1 MSIHA
6 PRAPR
11 ALIAEDE
18 PILAAI
24 LAHALLRLWPELDI
38 VATSPNGVDAVQQS
52 MALRP
57 DILFL
62 DIKMPGKTG
71 LEAAEELAEQ
81 WPADTPFPH
90 IVFVTA
96 YDEYALAAF
105 EHAAADYVLK
115 PVNDARLGK
124 TVNRLRQRL
133 RDDAD
138 DAGRDAHDQAGTRM
152 ACGSGAPGNAGTPGT
167 PRTPGNTGTP
177 ASTGNAIAGNGN
189 VHHAS
194 EDSSQ
199 DSNDSIV
206 SNDDTSPPQASA
218 STLASATQANATLAA
233 LATPNA
239 VQAANMPINDA
250 TAANSANAATAANS
264 AHAAQAANDVKL
276 AHLLAQLQSLVPP
289 APRLQMIRA
298 AVGNS
303 VRMIALADV
312 VYFEALDKY
321 INVVCRDSEALIR
334 TSLKELLPQLD
345 PEQFWQI
352 HRGTIVN
359 ASAIASAVR
368 DEAGK
373 LSLTLHQHGAQL
385 RVSPLYA
392 HLFRQ
397 M

>member
-1 MSIHA
+1 MSQYT

-18 PILAAI
+18 PILAAA
-24 LAHALLRLWPELDI
+24 LAHALQRLWPELDI
-38 VATSPNGVDAVQQS
+38 VATCPNGVE
-52 MALRP
+52 ALRQGLALQP

-81 WPADTPFPH
+81 WPDGVAFPH

-124 TVNRLRQRL
+124 TVERLQQRL
-133 RDDAD
+133 RDS
-138 DAGRDAHDQAGTRM
+138 GG
-152 ACGSGAPGNAGTPGT
+152 GSGTA
-167 PRTPGNTGTP
+167 
-177 ASTGNAIAGNGN
+177 
-189 VHHAS
+189 
-194 EDSSQ
+194 
-199 DSNDSIV
+199 
-206 SNDDTSPPQASA
+206 
-218 STLASATQANATLAA
+218 ATTAT
-233 LATPNA
+233 T
-239 VQAANMPINDA
+239 A
-250 TAANSANAATAANS
+250 TAAPAETVPPAPQATQSASDDNMAR
-264 AHAAQAANDVKL
+264 
-276 AHLLAQLQSLVPP
+276 LLSQLQAMLPP

-321 INVVCRDSEALIR
+321 INVVCQDSEALIR

-345 PEQFWQI
+345 PQQFWQI

-359 ASAIASAVR
+359 ASAIATAVR

-373 LSLTLHQHGAQL
+373 LSLTLRQHPAQL

>member
-1 MSIHA
+1 MSHHT
-6 PRAPR
+6 PR

-18 PILAAI
+18 PILAAA
-24 LAHALLRLWPELDI
+24 LAHALQRLWPELDI
-38 VATSPNGVDAVQQS
+38 VATCPNGVE
-52 MALRP
+52 ALRQGLALQP

-81 WPADTPFPH
+81 WPDGIAFPH

-124 TVNRLRQRL
+124 TVERLQQRL
-133 RDDAD
+133 RDSGSATTTASPT
-138 DAGRDAHDQAGTRM
+138 AGAATTT
-152 ACGSGAPGNAGTPGT
+152 APLATT
-167 PRTPGNTGTP
+167 ETT
-177 ASTGNAIAGNGN
+177 
-189 VHHAS
+189 
-194 EDSSQ
+194 
-199 DSNDSIV
+199 
-206 SNDDTSPPQASA
+206 ASA
-218 STLASATQANATLAA
+218 SDDNLAR
-233 LATPNA
+233 
-239 VQAANMPINDA
+239 
-250 TAANSANAATAANS
+250 
-264 AHAAQAANDVKL
+264 
-276 AHLLAQLQSLVPP
+276 LLSQLQAMLPP
-289 APRLQMIRA
+289 APRLHMIRA

-321 INVVCRDSEALIR
+321 INVVCQDSEALIR

-345 PEQFWQI
+345 PQQFWQI

-359 ASAIASAVR
+359 ASAIATAVR
-368 DEAGK
+368 DDAGK
-373 LSLTLHQHGAQL
+373 LSLTLRQHPAQL

>member
-1 MSIHA
+1 MTDLTSTAA
-6 PRAPR
+6 PVR

-18 PILAAI
+18 PILAAA
-24 LAHALLRLWPELDI
+24 LAHALRRLWPELQL
-38 VATSPNGVDAVQQS
+38 VATCANGVEALQQGL
-52 MALRP
+52 ALRP

-81 WPADTPFPH
+81 WQDGNDGLPFPQ

-96 YDEYALAAF
+96 YDDYALAAF
-105 EHAAADYVLK
+105 EQAAADYVLK

-124 TVNRLRQRL
+124 TVERLKQRL
-133 RDDAD
+133 QTAPIAPAPAD
-138 DAGRDAHDQAGTRM
+138 D
-152 ACGSGAPGNAGTPGT
+152 S
-167 PRTPGNTGTP
+167 
-177 ASTGNAIAGNGN
+177 
-189 VHHAS
+189 
-194 EDSSQ
+194 
-199 DSNDSIV
+199 
-206 SNDDTSPPQASA
+206 
-218 STLASATQANATLAA
+218 LAR
-233 LATPNA
+233 
-239 VQAANMPINDA
+239 
-250 TAANSANAATAANS
+250 
-264 AHAAQAANDVKL
+264 
-276 AHLLAQLQSLVPP
+276 LLAQLQAMTPP

-298 AVGNS
+298 AVGSS
-303 VRMIALADV
+303 VRMIPMADV

-321 INVVCRDSEALIR
+321 INVVCRDGEALIR

-345 PEQFWQI
+345 PQQFWQI

-359 ASAIASAVR
+359 AGAIASAVR

-373 LSLTLHQHGAQL
+373 LSLTLRQHPAHL

>member
-1 MSIHA
+1 MSHHI
-6 PRAPR
+6 PR

-18 PILAAI
+18 PILAAA
-24 LAHALLRLWPELDI
+24 LAHALQRLWPELDI
-38 VATSPNGVDAVQQS
+38 VATCPNGVE
-52 MALRP
+52 ALRQGLALQP

-81 WPADTPFPH
+81 WPDGIAFPH

-124 TVNRLRQRL
+124 TVERLQQRL
-133 RDDAD
+133 RD
-138 DAGRDAHDQAGTRM
+138 
-152 ACGSGAPGNAGTPGT
+152 SGNATTTATPT
-167 PRTPGNTGTP
+167 
-177 ASTGNAIAGNGN
+177 AGAG
-189 VHHAS
+189 AATTTAPLATT
-194 EDSSQ
+194 E
-199 DSNDSIV
+199 
-206 SNDDTSPPQASA
+206 TASA
-218 STLASATQANATLAA
+218 SDDNLAR
-233 LATPNA
+233 
-239 VQAANMPINDA
+239 
-250 TAANSANAATAANS
+250 
-264 AHAAQAANDVKL
+264 
-276 AHLLAQLQSLVPP
+276 LLSQLQAMLPP

-321 INVVCRDSEALIR
+321 INVVCQDSEALIR

-345 PEQFWQI
+345 PQQFWQI

-359 ASAIASAVR
+359 ASAIATAVR

-373 LSLTLHQHGAQL
+373 LSLTLRQHPAQL

>member
-1 MSIHA
+1 MSQHTA
-6 PRAPR
+6 RAPR

-18 PILAAI
+18 PILAAA
-24 LAHALLRLWPELDI
+24 LAHALQRLWTELDI
-38 VATSPNGVDAVQQS
+38 VATCPNGVE
-52 MALRP
+52 ALRQGLALQP

-81 WPADTPFPH
+81 WPDSVPFPH

-124 TVNRLRQRL
+124 TVERLQQRL
-133 RDDAD
+133 RD
-138 DAGRDAHDQAGTRM
+138 
-152 ACGSGAPGNAGTPGT
+152 SGGGNAAAAP
-167 PRTPGNTGTP
+167 
-177 ASTGNAIAGNGN
+177 
-189 VHHAS
+189 
-194 EDSSQ
+194 
-199 DSNDSIV
+199 
-206 SNDDTSPPQASA
+206 
-218 STLASATQANATLAA
+218 ANATAPTATVAPAA
-233 LATPNA
+233 GSASDD
-239 VQAANMPINDA
+239 NMA
-250 TAANSANAATAANS
+250 R
-264 AHAAQAANDVKL
+264 
-276 AHLLAQLQSLVPP
+276 LLSQLQAMLPP

-321 INVVCRDSEALIR
+321 INVVCQDSEALIR

-345 PEQFWQI
+345 PQQFWQI

-359 ASAIASAVR
+359 ASAIATAVR

-373 LSLTLHQHGAQL
+373 LSLTLRQHPAQL

>member
-1 MSIHA
+1 MTDTANTTA
-6 PRAPR
+6 PIR

-18 PILAAI
+18 PILAAA
-24 LAHALLRLWPELDI
+24 LTHALRRLWPELQL
-38 VATSPNGVDAVQQS
+38 VATCANGVEALRQGR
-52 MALRP
+52 ALRP
-57 DILFL
+57 DIVFL

-81 WPADTPFPH
+81 WEDGQEGQAGRPFPQ

-96 YDEYALAAF
+96 YDDYALAAF
-105 EHAAADYVLK
+105 EQAAADYVLK

-124 TVNRLRQRL
+124 TVERLKQRL
-133 RDDAD
+133 
-138 DAGRDAHDQAGTRM
+138 QAAVPGP
-152 ACGSGAPGNAGTPGT
+152 APT
-167 PRTPGNTGTP
+167 
-177 ASTGNAIAGNGN
+177 
-189 VHHAS
+189 
-194 EDSSQ
+194 
-199 DSNDSIV
+199 
-206 SNDDTSPPQASA
+206 ASA
-218 STLASATQANATLAA
+218 PAPVASDDNLAR
-233 LATPNA
+233 
-239 VQAANMPINDA
+239 
-250 TAANSANAATAANS
+250 
-264 AHAAQAANDVKL
+264 
-276 AHLLAQLQSLVPP
+276 LLAQLQAMTPP
-289 APRLQMIRA
+289 APRLQLIRA

-321 INVVCRDSEALIR
+321 INVVCRDGEALIR

-345 PEQFWQI
+345 PQQFWQI
-352 HRGTIVN
+352 HRGTIVS

-373 LSLTLHQHGAQL
+373 LSLTLRQHPAQL

>member
-1 MSIHA
+1 MSQHT
-6 PRAPR
+6 PR

-18 PILAAI
+18 PILAAA
-24 LAHALLRLWPELDI
+24 LAHALQRLWPELDI
-38 VATSPNGVDAVQQS
+38 VATCPNGVDALRQGL
-52 MALRP
+52 ALQP

-81 WPADTPFPH
+81 WPEGVPFPH

-105 EHAAADYVLK
+105 EQAAADYVLK

-124 TVNRLRQRL
+124 TVERLQQRL
-133 RDDAD
+133 RD
-138 DAGRDAHDQAGTRM
+138 
-152 ACGSGAPGNAGTPGT
+152 SAGTPPSAT
-167 PRTPGNTGTP
+167 ASAAISASP
-177 ASTGNAIAGNGN
+177 AS
-189 VHHAS
+189 S
-194 EDSSQ
+194 
-199 DSNDSIV
+199 
-206 SNDDTSPPQASA
+206 ASA
-218 STLASATQANATLAA
+218 SSALPASASAAIQANAAGIAA
-233 LATPNA
+233 GDD
-239 VQAANMPINDA
+239 NMA
-250 TAANSANAATAANS
+250 R
-264 AHAAQAANDVKL
+264 
-276 AHLLAQLQSLVPP
+276 LLAQLQAMLPP

-321 INVVCRDSEALIR
+321 INVVCHDSEALIR

-345 PEQFWQI
+345 PQQFWQI

-359 ASAIASAVR
+359 AGAIATAVR

-373 LSLTLHQHGAQL
+373 LSLTLRQHPAQL

>member
-1 MSIHA
+1 MTSS
-6 PRAPR
+6 PPR

-18 PILAAI
+18 PILAAA
-24 LAHALLRLWPELDI
+24 LAHALRRLWPELDI
-38 VATSPNGVDAVQQS
+38 VATCANGVEALQQGL
-52 MALRP
+52 ALQP

-81 WPADTPFPH
+81 WPGGTPFPS

-124 TVNRLRQRL
+124 TVERLRQRL
-133 RDDAD
+133 CAS
-138 DAGRDAHDQAGTRM
+138 G
-152 ACGSGAPGNAGTPGT
+152 GSG
-167 PRTPGNTGTP
+167 
-177 ASTGNAIAGNGN
+177 
-189 VHHAS
+189 
-194 EDSSQ
+194 
-199 DSNDSIV
+199 
-206 SNDDTSPPQASA
+206 SA
-218 STLASATQANATLAA
+218 SGSGSGSARPAPATTAA
-233 LATPNA
+233 P
-239 VQAANMPINDA
+239 VA
-250 TAANSANAATAANS
+250 TAVTVSASDDN
-264 AHAAQAANDVKL
+264 L
-276 AHLLAQLQSLVPP
+276 ARLLAQLQAMTAP

-321 INVVCRDSEALIR
+321 INVVCQDSEALIR

-345 PEQFWQI
+345 PQQFWQI

-359 ASAIASAVR
+359 ASAIATAVR

-373 LSLTLHQHGAQL
+373 LSLTLRQHPAQL

>member
-1 MSIHA
+1 MTDTLPTAA
-6 PRAPR
+6 PVR

-18 PILAAI
+18 PILAAA
-24 LAHALLRLWPELDI
+24 LAHALRRLWPALDI
-38 VATSPNGVDAVQQS
+38 VATCANGVEALQQGL
-52 MALRP
+52 ALRP

-81 WPADTPFPH
+81 WPDTQPFPQ

-115 PVNDARLGK
+115 PVNDVRLGK
-124 TVNRLRQRL
+124 TVERLQQRL
-133 RDDAD
+133 QAAPAPASAQAQPPIAAPIAKAGQVQSL
-138 DAGRDAHDQAGTRM
+138 AGR
-152 ACGSGAPGNAGTPGT
+152 SV
-167 PRTPGNTGTP
+167 
-177 ASTGNAIAGNGN
+177 AS
-189 VHHAS
+189 
-194 EDSSQ
+194 
-199 DSNDSIV
+199 
-206 SNDDTSPPQASA
+206 DDN
-218 STLASATQANATLAA
+218 L
-233 LATPNA
+233 
-239 VQAANMPINDA
+239 VR
-250 TAANSANAATAANS
+250 
-264 AHAAQAANDVKL
+264 
-276 AHLLAQLQSLVPP
+276 LLAQLQAMVPP

-345 PEQFWQI
+345 PQQFWQI

-373 LSLTLHQHGAQL
+373 LTLTLRQHPAQL

-392 HLFRQ
+392 PLFRQ

>member
-1 MSIHA
+1 MTS
-6 PRAPR
+6 PTPR

-18 PILAAI
+18 PILAAA
-24 LAHALLRLWPELDI
+24 LVHALQRLWPELDI
-38 VATSPNGVDAVQQS
+38 VATCPNGVE
-52 MALRP
+52 ALRQGLALQP

-71 LEAAEELAEQ
+71 LEAAEEMAEQ
-81 WPADTPFPH
+81 WPDGVPFPH

-124 TVNRLRQRL
+124 TVERLQQRL
-133 RDDAD
+133 RDS
-138 DAGRDAHDQAGTRM
+138 
-152 ACGSGAPGNAGTPGT
+152 SGGKGG
-167 PRTPGNTGTP
+167 
-177 ASTGNAIAGNGN
+177 GNGT
-189 VHHAS
+189 ATATATA
-194 EDSSQ
+194 
-199 DSNDSIV
+199 
-206 SNDDTSPPQASA
+206 TSAP
-218 STLASATQANATLAA
+218 ATT
-233 LATPNA
+233 
-239 VQAANMPINDA
+239 A
-250 TAANSANAATAANS
+250 TAAPADGTASDDNMAR
-264 AHAAQAANDVKL
+264 
-276 AHLLAQLQSLVPP
+276 LLSQLQAMLPP

-321 INVVCRDSEALIR
+321 INVVCQDSEALIR

-345 PEQFWQI
+345 PQQFWQI

-359 ASAIASAVR
+359 ASAIATAVR

-373 LSLTLHQHGAQL
+373 LSLTLREHPAQL

>member
-1 MSIHA
+1 MTDTANTTA
-6 PRAPR
+6 PIR

-18 PILAAI
+18 PILAAA
-24 LAHALLRLWPELDI
+24 LTHALRRLWPELQL
-38 VATSPNGVDAVQQS
+38 VATCANGVEALQQGL
-52 MALRP
+52 ALRP
-57 DILFL
+57 DIVFL

-81 WPADTPFPH
+81 WEDGQEGQDGRPFPQ

-96 YDEYALAAF
+96 YDDYALAAF
-105 EHAAADYVLK
+105 EQAAADYVLK

-124 TVNRLRQRL
+124 TVERLKQRL
-133 RDDAD
+133 QVA
-138 DAGRDAHDQAGTRM
+138 
-152 ACGSGAPGNAGTPGT
+152 APAP
-167 PRTPGNTGTP
+167 
-177 ASTGNAIAGNGN
+177 
-189 VHHAS
+189 
-194 EDSSQ
+194 
-199 DSNDSIV
+199 
-206 SNDDTSPPQASA
+206 
-218 STLASATQANATLAA
+218 ASATPAPLPAAAPSDDNLAR
-233 LATPNA
+233 
-239 VQAANMPINDA
+239 
-250 TAANSANAATAANS
+250 
-264 AHAAQAANDVKL
+264 
-276 AHLLAQLQSLVPP
+276 LLAQLQALTPP

-321 INVVCRDSEALIR
+321 INVVCRDGEALIR

-345 PEQFWQI
+345 PQQFWQI
-352 HRGTIVN
+352 HRGTIVSAN
-359 ASAIASAVR
+359 AIASAVR

-373 LSLTLHQHGAQL
+373 LSLTLRGHPAQL

>member
-1 MSIHA
+1 MSHHI
-6 PRAPR
+6 PR

-18 PILAAI
+18 PILAAA
-24 LAHALLRLWPELDI
+24 LAHALQRLWPELDI
-38 VATSPNGVDAVQQS
+38 VATCPNGVE
-52 MALRP
+52 ALRQGLALQP

-81 WPADTPFPH
+81 WPDGIAFPH

-124 TVNRLRQRL
+124 TVERLQQRL
-133 RDDAD
+133 RD
-138 DAGRDAHDQAGTRM
+138 
-152 ACGSGAPGNAGTPGT
+152 SGNATTTAPPAAATTTTPLAT
-167 PRTPGNTGTP
+167 TEAT
-177 ASTGNAIAGNGN
+177 
-189 VHHAS
+189 
-194 EDSSQ
+194 
-199 DSNDSIV
+199 
-206 SNDDTSPPQASA
+206 ASA
-218 STLASATQANATLAA
+218 SDDNLAR
-233 LATPNA
+233 
-239 VQAANMPINDA
+239 
-250 TAANSANAATAANS
+250 
-264 AHAAQAANDVKL
+264 
-276 AHLLAQLQSLVPP
+276 LLSQLQAMLPP

-321 INVVCRDSEALIR
+321 INVVCQDSEALIR

-345 PEQFWQI
+345 PQQFWQI

-359 ASAIASAVR
+359 ASAIATAVR
-368 DEAGK
+368 DDAGK
-373 LSLTLHQHGAQL
+373 LSLTLRQHPAQL

>member
-1 MSIHA
+1 MSPHT

-18 PILAAI
+18 PILAAA
-24 LAHALLRLWPELDI
+24 LAHALQRLWPELDI
-38 VATSPNGVDAVQQS
+38 VATCPNGVE
-52 MALRP
+52 ALRQGLALQP

-81 WPADTPFPH
+81 WPDGVPFPH

-124 TVNRLRQRL
+124 TVERLQQRL
-133 RDDAD
+133 RDS
-138 DAGRDAHDQAGTRM
+138 AG
-152 ACGSGAPGNAGTPGT
+152 
-167 PRTPGNTGTP
+167 
-177 ASTGNAIAGNGN
+177 GNGN
-189 VHHAS
+189 
-194 EDSSQ
+194 
-199 DSNDSIV
+199 
-206 SNDDTSPPQASA
+206 
-218 STLASATQANATLAA
+218 
-233 LATPNA
+233 
-239 VQAANMPINDA
+239 A
-250 TAANSANAATAANS
+250 TATASPTPATAPAATAASTAES
-264 AHAAQAANDVKL
+264 ASDGNMAR
-276 AHLLAQLQSLVPP
+276 LLSQLQAMLPP

-321 INVVCRDSEALIR
+321 INVVCQDSEALIR

-345 PEQFWQI
+345 PQQFWQI

-359 ASAIASAVR
+359 ASAIATAVR

-373 LSLTLHQHGAQL
+373 LSLTLRQHPAQL

>member
-1 MSIHA
+1 MSS
-6 PRAPR
+6 PTPR

-18 PILAAI
+18 PILAAA
-24 LAHALLRLWPELDI
+24 LAHALQRLWPELDI

-52 MALRP
+52 LTLRP

-124 TVNRLRQRL
+124 TVDRLRQRL
-133 RDDAD
+133 RDDAN
-138 DAGRDAHDQAGTRM
+138 DAGSDAHDQAGTRM
-152 ACGSGAPGNAGTPGT
+152 ACGSGAPGNAGAPGNSGNPDNPGNPGT
-167 PRTPGNTGTP
+167 PV
-177 ASTGNAIAGNGN
+177 STGNAHAGNGN
-189 VHHAS
+189 ARHAS
-194 EDSSQ
+194 EGSSHDGSDSD
-199 DSNDSIV
+199 DSND
-206 SNDDTSPPQASA
+206 DASPPQASA
-218 STLASATQANATLAA
+218 STQASAAQANATLA
-233 LATPNA
+233 TPDA
-239 VQAANMPINDA
+239 AQAASQAVNDA
-250 TAANSANAATAANS
+250 AAANSANAATAAT
-264 AHAAQAANDVKL
+264 AAQAANDVKL

-373 LSLTLHQHGAQL
+373 LSLTLRQHSAQL

>member
-1 MSIHA
+1 MTDLANTAA
-6 PRAPR
+6 PVR

-18 PILAAI
+18 PILAAA
-24 LAHALLRLWPELDI
+24 LAHALRRLWPELQI
-38 VATSPNGVDAVQQS
+38 VATCANGVEALQQGL
-52 MALRP
+52 ALRP

-81 WPADTPFPH
+81 WHDGNDAVPFPQ

-96 YDEYALAAF
+96 YDDYALAAF

-124 TVNRLRQRL
+124 TVERLKQRL
-133 RDDAD
+133 RA
-138 DAGRDAHDQAGTRM
+138 AA
-152 ACGSGAPGNAGTPGT
+152 
-167 PRTPGNTGTP
+167 P
-177 ASTGNAIAGNGN
+177 ASTTPAPAAA
-189 VHHAS
+189 AS
-194 EDSSQ
+194 
-199 DSNDSIV
+199 
-206 SNDDTSPPQASA
+206 DDN
-218 STLASATQANATLAA
+218 LAR
-233 LATPNA
+233 
-239 VQAANMPINDA
+239 
-250 TAANSANAATAANS
+250 
-264 AHAAQAANDVKL
+264 
-276 AHLLAQLQSLVPP
+276 LLTQLQAMTPP

-303 VRMIALADV
+303 VRMIPMADV
-312 VYFEALDKY
+312 LYFEALDKY
-321 INVVCRDSEALIR
+321 INVVCRDGEALIR

-345 PEQFWQI
+345 PQQFWQI

-373 LSLTLHQHGAQL
+373 LSLTLRQHPAQL